1 MNNYLF
7 GISVLAMLLS
17 AGAGLARGAAAA
29 LQLVNVRSR
38 LAALSIGA
46 AVLLALMVV
55 LAWSVPPRG

>member
-29 LQLVNVRSR
+29 LELVDVRSR

-46 AVLLALMVV
+46 AALLALMVA
-55 LAWSVPPRG
+55 LGWSVPPRG